1 MDAPQLLPTQ
11 SPTRDLRVLPAAL
24 PVPGLGWLPANAFL
38 LKARQPVLVD
48 TGLLPLQA
56 DLIDALATEIDLA
69 DLRWIWLTHAD
80 PDHTGALA
88 RLMEL
93 APQATL
99 ACSFLCL
106 GKLQL
111 GGFAPGRVQVMA
123 PGDRLDLGD
132 RELAALVPPWFDA
145 PETLSCYDARSGALF
160 CADAFAAL
168 GSGPETAIEASSAGA
183 LAEGLRTWT
192 AIDVPWLAQVGPE
205 RFARM
210 LASIDALGPRWLLS
224 SHLAPAAGLGPSL
237 RRAAT
242 AAQHALQQ
250 AMAEQLAA

>member
-11 SPTRDLRVLPAAL
+11 SLSHDLRVMPAAL

-38 LKARQPVLVD
+38 LKARQPMLVD

-56 DLIDALATEIDLA
+56 DLIDALAAEIDLA

-111 GGFAPGRVQVMA
+111 GGFMSERVQVMA
-123 PGDRLDLGD
+123 PGETLDLGD

-168 GSGPETAIEASSAGA
+168 GSRPEAAMDAGSAGE
-183 LAEGLRTWT
+183 LIEGMRTWT
-192 AIDVPWLAQVGPE
+192 AIDMPWLAQVAPE

-210 LASIDALGPRWLLS
+210 LASFDALAPRWLLS

-242 AAQHALQQ
+242 EAQHALQQ
-250 AMAEQLAA
+250 AMAKPLAA